1 MKESELR
8 ARLQAMYRD
17 IPEDAHQALMQA
29 PRSGEEKTVMKR
41 KLSLTPALAIL
52 MVLLLASVAYAVATY
67 SVREM
72 SWANPND
79 PAYEDHIININQR
92 YENDYMAVTV
102 NDAGFDGQYFAVAM
116 NLESKKEGE
125 YIYVRPKLTAES
137 EGVEYYCSPEGIY
150 NLDFMTGFVYPDVH
164 HPEYNDGRT
173 GYEGSLLS
181 MEDYEMA
188 MPTGP
193 VNWALT
199 LKVYHILY
207 DVVADDTEFTGAED
221 EAEAYRAK
229 CEEAY
234 RNHQVLVLDDG
245 NLSGYEADIQGAT
258 GIPEEEYWDGS
269 YDFPENLVKTGVME
283 QVDTIVC
290 RFTTNFGD
298 EASQK
303 ELIGQK
309 IPLNDAELTIDALNL
324 TFRSITYDFHITA
337 GEGQS
342 MEDLQALKER
352 LNNHWEVRFNGES
365 KGRLMSSGLNIER
378 PEDGGE
384 PYIRL
389 RGQYNIP
396 DTMESTGV
404 RSVTFMPYEGSW
416 EKVDKYLTEYAFT
429 VDVENGKLYPGEAK

>member
-8 ARLQAMYRD
+8 ARLQAMYQD

-29 PRSGEEKTVMKR
+29 PRSGEEKPVMKR

-92 YENDYMAVTV
+92 YENEYMAVTV
-102 NDAGFDGQYFAVAM
+102 NDAGFDGQSYAIAM

-125 YIYVRPKLTAES
+125 YIYVRPRVTAES
-137 EGVEYYCSPEGIY
+137 GGVEYYCDPEALI

-173 GYEGSLLS
+173 GFEGCLMS
-181 MEDYEMA
+181 MEDEEA
-188 MPTGP
+188 VMPTGP
-193 VNWALT
+193 VNWTLT

-207 DVVADDTEFTGAED
+207 DVVADDTIFTGEQGED
-221 EAEAYRAK
+221 EAYRTK

-234 RNHQVLVLDDG
+234 RNHQVLVLDGGSLVEYDA
-245 NLSGYEADIQGAT
+245 YIQAAT
-258 GIPEEEYWDGS
+258 GIPEEEYWNA
-269 YDFPENLVKTGVME
+269 DFPDNLVSAGVME

-290 RFTTNFGD
+290 RFTTSFGD
-298 EASQK
+298 EASKK

-309 IPLNDAELTIDALNL
+309 ISLNDAELTIDALNL
-324 TFRSITYDFHITA
+324 TFRSITYDFRITA

-342 MEDLQALKER
+342 VEDLKALKER
-352 LNNHWEVRFNGES
+352 LDNHWEVQFNGES
-365 KGRLMSSGLNIER
+365 KGGLMSAGSNFMEAD
-378 PEDGGE
+378 DGGK

-389 RGQYNIP
+389 AGQYSIP
-396 DTMESTGV
+396 ESLEGTAV
-404 RSVTFMPYEGSW
+404 RSVTFMPYEGNW

>member
-8 ARLQAMYRD
+8 ARLQAMYQD

-29 PRSGEEKTVMKR
+29 PRSGEENTVMKR

-52 MVLLLASVAYAVATY
+52 MVLLLASVAYAVATF

-72 SWANPND
+72 SWANPSD
-79 PAYEDHIININQR
+79 PAYEDHIININQQ

-102 NDAGFDGQYFAVAM
+102 NDAGFDGQSYAIAM

-125 YIYVRPKLTAES
+125 YIYVRPRVTAES
-137 EGVEYYCSPEGIY
+137 GGVEYYCDPEACT

-173 GYEGSLLS
+173 GFEGCLMS
-181 MEDYEMA
+181 MEDEEA
-188 MPTGP
+188 VMPTGP
-193 VNWALT
+193 VNWTLT

-207 DVVADDTEFTGAED
+207 DVVADDMEFTGAEGED
-221 EAEAYRAK
+221 EAYRVK
-229 CEEAY
+229 CEDAY
-234 RNHQVLVLDDG
+234 RNHQVLVMDGG
-245 NLSGYEADIQGAT
+245 NLVEYESYIQGLT
-258 GIPEEEYWDGS
+258 GIPEEEYWS
-269 YDFPENLVKTGVME
+269 ADFPDNLVSAGVME

-298 EASQK
+298 EATQQ

-309 IPLNDAELTIDALNL
+309 IPLNGSELTIDTLNL
-324 TFRSITYDFHITA
+324 TFRSVTYYIRITA

-342 MEDLQALKER
+342 MEDLKALRER
-352 LNNHWEVRFNGES
+352 LNHRWEVRFNGES
-365 KGRLMSSGLNIER
+365 KGGLMSSGIDIMEA
-378 PEDGGE
+378 EDGGK

-389 RGQYNIP
+389 AGQYTIP
-396 DTMESTGV
+396 ETLEGADV
-404 RSVTFMPYEGSW
+404 RSITFIPFEGSW
-416 EKVDKYLTEYAFT
+416 NKVDKYLTEYAFT
-429 VDVENGKLYPGEAK
+429 VDVENGKLYSGEAK